1 MALRSWLGLALIVTV
16 GIRFLSFRYIYGLR
30 RFKGP
35 LLASF
40 TDAWRFVYHCRN
52 TGIPFRDLHDRFGDV
67 VRVGPNV
74 LSFRDP
80 QAIRDIFGAGKN
92 WDKVRTIQVRSLR
105 GVPTE
110 ILMNVLPLKSDVY
123 FVNAAVSKGEYA
135 HTLFSSTDPNW
146 HKNVRRAMNPF
157 FTQTTV
163 LTYEPFV
170 ERTIEVFMAEM
181 DNRFVNRY
189 GTGNVIDF
197 PTWLYYFTFDV
208 MSDLTY
214 SKPHGFI
221 THGEDMHGIIGWVM
235 SFVNYSFI
243 VRSSRVLE
251 FFLLTKLSNL
261 SLQVGQMP
269 WVDMLLRHNL
279 ILMWLERRGWYAGN
293 TFPGATFAIQRIQE
307 RGQEKLTG
315 NGTDK
320 REDLLD
326 KFRRAKQERP
336 EHITDKAVL
345 GLSLSTMLA
354 GAETR
359 SGPSSLSP
367 SETHLYSYLASEYS
381 AISLT
386 AIFYYVLRTP
396 GCYSKLREELDKHL
410 QPASSATNS
419 TYFQTPFAEARE
431 LPYLH
436 ACIQEAFRM
445 HPAFGMMP
453 ERIVPPSGATI
464 CGNFIPGGTLVGCNG
479 WVVQRHEDTFGEDFD
494 TYRPER
500 WLADAERTRGMERA
514 MFQFG
519 AGTHVCLG
527 QHIAL
532 MEIYKL
538 VPSLMRT
545 YEVPSPLLHDNL
557 PRREFRTTDY
567 MIDFSC

>member
-1 MALRSWLGLALIVTV
+1 MTLRSWLGLALIVTV

-92 WDKVRTIQVRSLR
+92 WDK
-105 GVPTE
+105 
-110 ILMNVLPLKSDVY
+110 SDVY
-123 FVNAAVSKGEYA
+123 FVNAAVSMGEYA

-243 VRSSRVLE
+243 V
-251 FFLLTKLSNL
+251 
-261 SLQVGQMP
+261 GQMP

-307 RGQEKLTG
+307 REQEKLTG

-354 GAETR
+354 GAET
-359 SGPSSLSP
+359 
-367 SETHLYSYLASEYS
+367 S

-419 TYFQTPFAEARE
+419 TYFQTPFSEARE

-479 WVVQRHEDTFGEDFD
+479 WVVQRHENTFGEDFD

-545 YEVPSPLLHDNL
+545 YEISLVDPEKEWTIITGGNMRQRDFKVRMK
-557 PRREFRTTDY
+557 RRSDL
-567 MIDFSC
+567 